1 MMTYNEE
8 RMIWITLLLILL
20 VFASCGAPR
29 IEQQAR
35 PLPADR
41 TAQPQERY
49 CLLGVTY
56 LQPNETGLMY
66 DPATGRTSVVCYACE
81 LWNGNEECRYLVWPL
96 GTRQDPTLARGYRS
110 ADDFLTEGARLF
122 GVR

>member
-1 MMTYNEE
+1 MTYKFEE
-8 RMIWITLLLILL
+8 RMIWITLFLTILA
-20 VFASCGAPR
+20 FAACAPR

-41 TAQPQERY
+41 TAQPMDRY
-49 CLLGVTY
+49 CLLGVNY

-81 LWNGNEECRYLVWPL
+81 VWNGNEECRYLVWPL

-110 ADDFLTEGARLF
+110 AADFLTDGAQLF